1 MTKLKVTTTA
11 ELLRFIAEGVI
22 SAEEWRQLVEGTPPA
37 ALPDDITRLSLADYF
52 AATATSDDY
61 ECCELVWRGL
71 GGTWSP
77 PPPPYDFLRRL
88 HAVAD
93 GLKRVAELFEAL
105 PTPALSADE
114 QAAGFGKLNFGVGGL
129 IDRLARRQG
138 MSDDEAKKMTINA
151 ALGKLAIDGSI
162 AVAERKFAL
171 IQQKKTRR

>member
-11 ELLRFIAEGVI
+11 ELLRFVAEGVI
-22 SAEEWRQLVEGTPPA
+22 SAEEWRRLVEETPPA
-37 ALPDDITRLSLADYF
+37 ALPDDITHLSLADYF

-61 ECCELVWRGL
+61 ECCGLVWRGL

-93 GLKRVAELFEAL
+93 GLRRVAELFEAL
-105 PTPALSADE
+105 PTPALTADE

-138 MSDDEAKKMTINA
+138 ISDGEAKTMTINS

-162 AVAERKFAL
+162 AVAERRFAL